1 MINSVIFGF
10 HTYPNPTKDMYQHA
24 YLSLVLWLS
33 CLCILQ
39 AQDLETALRS
49 QTDIVVAQD
58 GSGDFTTISAA
69 VNSVPFNS
77 SSRTVIFVR
86 NGTYVEKLE
95 IQSGINKVTLVGED
109 IDSTI
114 IVYDDYSGS
123 GELYDGI
130 ISSKVGDPIGTSTS
144 HSMYIDSE
152 DVIVMNFTIVNS
164 AGDVGQAV
172 AMNLGGDRTIL
183 VRCRILGNQDT
194 FYTWGYGRFLMQDCF
209 IEGDVDFIFGRGVAV
224 FDSCII
230 NTNRSS
236 CQITAA
242 STDAGWKF
250 GYVFRNCRITANRG
264 VSGVSMGRP
273 WRENAQTVF
282 MNCFLDKH
290 ISSRG
295 WTDWDGRSATCYYAE
310 YNNYGPGSD
319 TSNRVDWSYQLS
331 DAQAQSY
338 THANMF
344 AKDVNPD
351 NFGRDWD
358 PGLQSDSVYM
368 VLKEH
373 TALLFSDTLQNNA
386 DLKSLNVYETP
397 IEEFDP
403 SDNYYVIELPDTTA
417 VMPVIS
423 AEPLAPHANVS
434 IEYPGSLPGNAQV
447 SVTAINGFS
456 LTYTV
461 RFEVATGLE
470 SGIFEPPLVQ
480 VLGNPVS
487 DHLRIRITGIS
498 GPVPLV
504 VSLYAVNGTLAGT
517 QTFSSYMEGSEL
529 AIDTSSL
536 LPGMYLCRITAGSG
550 MLLEKIIKQSD

>member
-1 MINSVIFGF
+1 MHLRNYAFLTLWV
-10 HTYPNPTKDMYQHA
+10 A
-24 YLSLVLWLS
+24 LSLSLR
-33 CLCILQ
+33 
-39 AQDLETALRS
+39 AQTLEDALGS
-49 QTDIVVAQD
+49 QIDIVVSQD
-58 GSGDFTTISAA
+58 GTGDYTTITAA

-77 SSRTVIFVR
+77 GSRTVIFVR
-86 NGTYVEKLE
+86 NGTYFEKLE
-95 IQSGINKVTLVGED
+95 IRSGINKVTLVGED

-242 STDAGWKF
+242 STDAEWKF
-250 GYVFRNCRITANRG
+250 GYVFRNCRVTSNRG

-310 YNNYGPGSD
+310 YKNFGPGSD
-319 TSNRVDWSYQLS
+319 TTNRVDWSHQLS
-331 DAQAQSY
+331 EAQAQTY
-338 THANMF
+338 IRANMF

-351 NFGRDWD
+351 NFGSDWAPDIHSD
-358 PGLQSDSVYM
+358 PVYM
-368 VLKEH
+368 ILSEH
-373 TALLFSDTLQNNA
+373 TSLQFDDTLQNNA
-386 DLKSLNVYETP
+386 DLKSLEVYGESVGD
-397 IEEFDP
+397 FDP
-403 SDNYYVIELPDTTA
+403 SDIYYVIELPDTTT
-417 VMPVIS
+417 VMPVITAVS
-423 AEPLAPHANVS
+423 LAPHATLSV
-434 IEYPGSLPGNAQV
+434 EYPDTLPGNARV
-447 SVTAINGFS
+447 RVTAVNGFE

-461 RFEVATGLE
+461 KFELPTGVG
-470 SGIFEPPLVQ
+470 SGIVPAPGVEI
-480 VLGNPVS
+480 LGNPVRER
-487 DHLRIRITGIS
+487 LRLRLSGIS
-498 GPVPLV
+498 TPGLV
-504 VSLYAVNGTLAGT
+504 AVALFAVNGSRVGIH
-517 QTFSSYMEGSEL
+517 TFQNYLPGSE
-529 AIDTSSL
+529 INIGTSSL
-536 LPGMYLCRITAGSG
+536 IPGLYLCRITGGTRLWS
-550 MLLEKIIKQSD
+550 ISFVKQ